1 MKSVV
6 LLISLLLLSA
16 SLHGQTADISDD
28 LNVAIRSGKTFQ
40 HRIMRFVPSG
50 TEVEVLQ
57 TDDDGY
63 VLVRTPE
70 GTEGWMERSNLSD
83 QPHAR
88 DRLAQTERQ
97 LATQRERGT
106 ELQQQMES
114 LRGERDEARGQA
126 EETQAELER
135 VATEMETLRVAAA
148 RPLELA
154 EENERLRGVL
164 GQTRE
169 QAQSLEVQ
177 LDQLQHTER
186 REWFMVGAGVAV
198 GSALLG
204 IILTRIQ
211 WRRRRDGWS

>member
-1 MKSVV
+1 VKSVV

-16 SLHGQTADISDD
+16 SLHGQTAYISDD

-50 TEVEVLQ
+50 TQVEVLQ
-57 TDDDGY
+57 SDDDGY
-63 VLVRTPE
+63 VLIRTPE
-70 GTEGWMERSNLSD
+70 GTEGWMERSNLSN

-88 DRLAQTERQ
+88 ERLTQAERQ

-106 ELQQQMES
+106 ELQQQIQT
-114 LRGERDEARGQA
+114 LRGERDEARAQA

-135 VATEMETLRVAAA
+135 VVTEMETLRVAAA

-154 EENERLRGVL
+154 EDNERLRGVL

-169 QAQSLEVQ
+169 HAQSLERR

-211 WRRRRDGWS
+211 WRRRKDGWS

>member
-1 MKSVV
+1 VKSVV

-16 SLHGQTADISDD
+16 SLHGQTAYISDD

-50 TEVEVLQ
+50 TQVEVLQ
-57 TDDDGY
+57 SDDDGY
-63 VLVRTPE
+63 VLIRTPE
-70 GTEGWMERSNLSD
+70 GTEGWMERSNLSN

-88 DRLAQTERQ
+88 DRLAQAERQ
-97 LATQRERGT
+97 MATLRERGT
-106 ELQQQMES
+106 ELQQQIQT
-114 LRGERDEARGQA
+114 LQGERDEARAQA
-126 EETQAELER
+126 RDTQTELER
-135 VATEMETLRVAAA
+135 VATEMETLREAAA

-169 QAQSLEVQ
+169 QAQSLERR